1 MELLLILLIFLLP
14 LMALCMSVYCLFHVL
29 TLKKAAAK
37 LKALSR
43 ISSSQASRRFTS
55 AEETTS
61 TTIRQGKPPPV

>member
-14 LMALCMSVYCLFHVL
+14 LLALGMSMYCLFHVL

-43 ISSSQASRRFTS
+43 IS
-55 AEETTS
+55 
-61 TTIRQGKPPPV
+61 GKDDLYE